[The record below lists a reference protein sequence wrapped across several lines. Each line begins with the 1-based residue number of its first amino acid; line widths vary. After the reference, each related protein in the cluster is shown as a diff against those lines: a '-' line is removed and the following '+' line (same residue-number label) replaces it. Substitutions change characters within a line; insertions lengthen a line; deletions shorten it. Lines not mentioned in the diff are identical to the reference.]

1 MNAAATIALKE
12 IREGLRNRWIV
23 AITLLLGL
31 LALTLSF
38 LGSAPTGTTGASAL
52 DVMVVS
58 LSSLT
63 IFLIPLIAL
72 LLSHDAI
79 VGEAERGTLLLLL
92 SYPVSRGQIILG
104 KFAGHLVI
112 LAVATIVGYGAA
124 GLALGVFSG
133 EAIGQGW
140 QAFARM
146 LVNSVGLGAAFLAI
160 GYAISALAHE
170 RGVAA
175 GVAVGIWLLF
185 ALVYDMVLLGAL
197 VVDQGSVITAPV
209 LNALLLLNPADVY
222 RLLNLVGS
230 ADAQM
235 VSGMA
240 GLAADASLSGWVLL
254 TALLAWIVVPLA
266 LAIAL
271 FSRRQL

>member
-1 MNAAATIALKE
+1 MTVAAIAANE

-23 AITLLLGL
+23 ATTMLLGL

-38 LGSAPTGTTGASAL
+38 LGSAPTGSTGASAL

-72 LLSHDAI
+72 LLSHDAV

-92 SYPVSRGQIILG
+92 SYPVRRCQVIVG
-104 KFAGHLVI
+104 KFLGHLVI
-112 LAVATIVGYGAA
+112 LAIATVIGYGAA
-124 GLALGVFSG
+124 GLALSLFSG
-133 EAIGQGW
+133 EGLGQGW
-140 QAFARM
+140 AAFARM
-146 LVNSVGLGAAFLAI
+146 IGNSVALGAAFLSI
-160 GYAISALAHE
+160 GYAVSALAPE

-197 VVDQGSVITAPV
+197 VIDQGAVITPAV
-209 LNALLLLNPADVY
+209 LNVLLLLSPADIY
-222 RLLNLVGS
+222 RLLNLTGTE
-230 ADAQM
+230 DAAM
-235 VSGMA
+235 FAGMS
-240 GLAADASLSGWVLL
+240 GLAADASLGAPVLL
-254 TALLAWIVVPLA
+254 AALAAWIAVPLA
-266 LAIAL
+266 LASAL
-271 FSRRQL
+271 FARRQL

>member
-1 MNAAATIALKE
+1 MIVAAIAAKE
-12 IREGLRNRWIV
+12 IREGFRNRWIV

-38 LGSAPTGTTGASAL
+38 LGSAPTGSTGASPL

-72 LLSHDAI
+72 LLSHDAV
-79 VGEAERGTLLLLL
+79 VGEVERGTLLLLL
-92 SYPVSRGQIILG
+92 SYPVSRSQIILG

-112 LAVATIVGYGAA
+112 LAVATTFGYGAA
-124 GLALGVFSG
+124 GLALG
-133 EAIGQGW
+133 
-140 QAFARM
+140 AFAGGLGEGWIAFVRM
-146 LVNSVGLGAAFLAI
+146 IANSIGLGAAFLAI
-160 GYAISALAHE
+160 GYAVSALAPE
-170 RGVAA
+170 RGTAA
-175 GVAVGIWLLF
+175 GVAVGLWLLF
-185 ALVYDMVLLGAL
+185 ALVYDMILLGAL
-197 VVDQGSVITAPV
+197 VVDQGTVITLSV
-209 LNALLLLNPADVY
+209 LNMLLLLNPADVY

-230 ADAQM
+230 EDAAM
-235 VSGMA
+235 FAGMS

-254 TALLAWIVVPLA
+254 LALACWIAAPLA
-266 LAIAL
+266 LASAL